1 MNFTE
6 IPQLTS
12 GSDFTEIPKTEKEEF
27 TNIEKMA
34 IGLSLLGGVIF
45 GIVIGRDTRTGQN
58 LFKPSVILELHCY
71 TLNAVAFES
80 EYP

>member
-12 GSDFTEIPKTEKEEF
+12 GNDFTEIPKTEKEEF

-45 GIVIGRDTRTGQN
+45 GIVIGRDTRTGRS
-58 LFKPSVILELHCY
+58 LF
-71 TLNAVAFES
+71 
-80 EYP
+80 